1 MVRELK
7 KERLVILFMSDI
19 RKKFLKTIVIF
30 IMITIFTFIFNKVY
44 GIFGHG
50 VTSPYMTYMFLYPLV
65 GGVLFYGIV
74 MLFIP
79 SIVNKKKYRF
89 FYNIYNSGIAILT
102 VGSLLRGVMEI
113 AGTSSFYLIFYTL
126 IGWLSVIISISALII
141 E

>member
-1 MVRELK
+1 M
-7 KERLVILFMSDI
+7 FMSDI

-113 AGTSSFYLIFYTL
+113 AGTYSFYLIFYTL

>member
-19 RKKFLKTIVIF
+19 RKKFLKTIEIF

-65 GGVLFYGIV
+65 GGVLFLWNCYV
-74 MLFIP
+74 
-79 SIVNKKKYRF
+79 VHTKY
-89 FYNIYNSGIAILT
+89 SK
-102 VGSLLRGVMEI
+102 
-113 AGTSSFYLIFYTL
+113 
-126 IGWLSVIISISALII
+126 
-141 E
+141 

>member
-1 MVRELK
+1 MF
-7 KERLVILFMSDI
+7 ISDI

-30 IMITIFTFIFNKVY
+30 VISTIFAFIFNKVY

-65 GGVLFYGIV
+65 GGVLFYGII

-113 AGTSSFYLIFYTL
+113 AGTSSFYLMVYTL
-126 IGWLSVIISISALII
+126 IGWLCIIISISVLII

>member
-7 KERLVILFMSDI
+7 KGRLVILFISDI

-30 IMITIFTFIFNKVY
+30 VISTIFAFIFNKVY

-65 GGVLFYGIV
+65 GGVLFYGII

-113 AGTSSFYLIFYTL
+113 AGTSSFYLMVYTL
-126 IGWLSVIISISALII
+126 IGWLCIIISISVLII

>member
-7 KERLVILFMSDI
+7 KERSVILFISDI

-30 IMITIFTFIFNKVY
+30 SIMTIFTFIFNKVY

-74 MLFIP
+74 MLLIP
-79 SIVNKKKYRF
+79 SIVNKKRYRF
-89 FYNIYNSGIAILT
+89 FYNIYNSGIAVLT
-102 VGSLLRGVMEI
+102 VGSFLRGIMEI
-113 AGTSSFYLIFYTL
+113 AGTFSTYLMAYTL
-126 IGWLSVIISISALII
+126 VGWL
-141 E
+141 

>member
-102 VGSLLRGVMEI
+102 LGSLLRGVMEI

>member
-1 MVRELK
+1 
-7 KERLVILFMSDI
+7 
-19 RKKFLKTIVIF
+19 
-30 IMITIFTFIFNKVY
+30 
-44 GIFGHG
+44 
-50 VTSPYMTYMFLYPLV
+50 
-65 GGVLFYGIV
+65 

-102 VGSLLRGVMEI
+102 LGSLLRGVMEI

>member
-1 MVRELK
+1 M
-7 KERLVILFMSDI
+7 FMSDI